1 MKKNKSFSSEF
12 FVDVKSSSPDIKT
25 DYEIFEN
32 KDKLDEIR
40 SIIIQNIIDNNIPKG
55 YNLNE
60 YINYEIDRYN
70 KTEAC
75 LRFIITIIQIQAV
88 KYPCRQ
94 CRPSCCRGLR

>member
-40 SIIIQNIIDNNIPKG
+40 SIIIQNIIVIFFTSNIYIK
-55 YNLNE
+55 LNK
-60 YINYEIDRYN
+60 R
-70 KTEAC
+70 
-75 LRFIITIIQIQAV
+75 
-88 KYPCRQ
+88 
-94 CRPSCCRGLR
+94 SG

>member
-40 SIIIQNIIDNNIPKG
+40 SIIIQNIKHVI
-55 YNLNE
+55 
-60 YINYEIDRYN
+60 
-70 KTEAC
+70 
-75 LRFIITIIQIQAV
+75 
-88 KYPCRQ
+88 
-94 CRPSCCRGLR
+94 